1 MASLP
6 SRRSGSSQPRVI
18 TASGAELRSETSYSR
33 RQGQPWQTRVLEY
46 CEEIGEV
53 SFSSLFYARH
63 MSRVRIFPALL
74 GDDGELAPI
83 TSGPPLEL
91 LNRIQ
96 DPGGGRS
103 QLQYSYGRLMFITGE
118 GVLFGSLIGTPSER
132 WRFLW
137 IDEVEEENGV
147 TYRLDEH
154 RVRMEEGIGYRMW
167 KPSPRNSML
176 ATSSLRAVQD
186 ICEELILLTKS
197 VHSTAITRL
206 TNGMLLMPQ
215 EISPGAAEPIGDEDP
230 ENNPFVAEIIEHYI
244 GQIENPGSAEARMPP
259 LVEASYE
266 YIDRIRWMQLHDS
279 ANDYLERDLRTEA
292 INRLAISLDFPPEVL
307 KGMTDAN
314 HWTARQ
320 VVHDMWRSH
329 GAPIAEQWC
338 DDLSEAYLRPALE
351 DADYEDWARVVIG
364 FDDADV
370 VIPPDRSEDAD
381 EAYDRPGGVSPK
393 GYRDLKGIPPSF
405 APDDEEFQLQ
415 LAIKMNNPALLP
427 DKYLPHGLPEPVQQ
441 PGPDAAP
448 QNGTDPQNGPPSPG
462 RRDVSRP
469 ESRTA
474 SAEIMGAAKLS
485 LIRCRELAGSRIR
498 TYKDSCPE
506 CLEPALGKPNALVA
520 SLLGVE
526 TLKTMNV
533 PSSLKLVQGGTDS
546 FRSLLLG
553 MGYPESQAAALCEM
567 IEVFAARTLYEKGQ
581 PALGTAFAAHVDR
594 IQETVDAMGDS

>member
-1 MASLP
+1 
-6 SRRSGSSQPRVI
+6 
-18 TASGAELRSETSYSR
+18 
-33 RQGQPWQTRVLEY
+33 
-46 CEEIGEV
+46 
-53 SFSSLFYARH
+53 
-63 MSRVRIFPALL
+63 MSRVRIFPAIL
-74 GDDGELAPI
+74 GDDGELTPI

-103 QLQYSYGRLMFITGE
+103 QLQYAYGRLMFITGE

-137 IDEVEEENGV
+137 VDEVEEENGI

-154 RVRMEEGIGYRMW
+154 RVRIEEGVGYRMW

-215 EISPGAAEPIGDEDP
+215 EISPGAAEPIGDEDA
-230 ENNPFVAEIIEHYI
+230 ENNPFVADIIEHFI

-279 ANDYLERDLRTEA
+279 ANDYLEKDLRKEA
-292 INRLAISLDFPPEVL
+292 IHRLAISLDFPPEVL
-307 KGMTDAN
+307 EGMTDAN

-329 GAPIAEQWC
+329 GAPIAEGWC
-338 DDLSEAYLRPALE
+338 DDLAEAYLRPALE
-351 DADYEDWARVVIG
+351 AEGFEEWPRVVVG
-364 FDDADV
+364 YDDADV

-381 EAYDRPGGVSPK
+381 EAYDRVGGVSPV
-393 GYRDLKGIPPSF
+393 GYRDMKGINPTF

-427 DKYLPHGLPEPVQQ
+427 DKYLPRGLPEPVQQ
-441 PGPDAAP
+441 PGPNAGP
-448 QNGTDPQNGPPSPG
+448 QNGRNPEEGPPSPG
-462 RRDVSRP
+462 TRDVSRP

-474 SAEIMGAAKLS
+474 SAEIMGAAKLA
-485 LIRCRELAGSRIR
+485 LIRCREIAGSRIR
-498 TYKDSCPE
+498 SFQKSCPE
-506 CLEPALGKPNALVA
+506 CLEPAHGKPNAMVA

-526 TLKTMNV
+526 TLKAMNV
-533 PSSLKLVQGGTDS
+533 PSSLKLVAGGTEG

-553 MGYPESQAAALCEM
+553 MGYPESQAGALCEM
-567 IEVFAARTLYEKGQ
+567 IEVYAARTLYEKGQ
-581 PALGTAFAAHVDR
+581 PALSSGFAAHVDR
-594 IQETVDAMGDS
+594 IQETVDAMGHP